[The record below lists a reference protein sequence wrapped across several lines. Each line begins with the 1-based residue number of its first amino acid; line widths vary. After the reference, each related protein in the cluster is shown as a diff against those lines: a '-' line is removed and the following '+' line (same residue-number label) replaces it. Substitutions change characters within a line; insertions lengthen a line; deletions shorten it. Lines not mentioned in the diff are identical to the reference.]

1 MSKNKRREIKHT
13 MIKYKII
20 LSFLLVLLCNSANA
34 YELLI
39 KNGAVNGVGIGDTKE
54 KISTT
59 FSAKYQIVEEK
70 RSGYMPTIN
79 LYQNKKKIAM
89 FSIADN
95 KIVYIDLYDNCITAE
110 NIGIGS
116 TLKDALK
123 TYGRG
128 QLASSDQGYLVYFFE
143 KVKKLAF
150 LLDDAD
156 IPKELRNIPDDVIT
170 EKQEKKIFCLKNVKI
185 KAIKIY
191 GIYGDDGN

>member
-1 MSKNKRREIKHT
+1 MSKNKRRKIKHT

-54 KISTT
+54 KISTI

-70 RSGYMPTIN
+70 ISGYMPTIN

-95 KIVYIDLYDNCITAE
+95 EIIYIDVYDDCITSE
-110 NIGIGS
+110 NIGIDS

-128 QLASSDQGYLVYFFE
+128 QLASTDQGYLVYFF
-143 KVKKLAF
+143 
-150 LLDDAD
+150 
-156 IPKELRNIPDDVIT
+156 
-170 EKQEKKIFCLKNVKI
+170 
-185 KAIKIY
+185 
-191 GIYGDDGN
+191 